1 MKRVF
6 ADADYWI
13 ALLNPHDQLHTKA
26 KSLSPRLHGVRIITS
41 EMVFV
46 EVLASLGRKGPVLRE
61 TAVKLVDQLRN
72 NANLDIVPQTSI
84 QFHNA
89 LKLYK
94 DRQDKDWSLTDCAS
108 ILIMQEQGINEALSY
123 DKHFGQAGFTPL
135 MRDGS

>member
-1 MKRVF
+1 MKSVF

-13 ALLNPHDQLHTKA
+13 ALLNPRDQLHTKA
-26 KSLSPRLHGVRIITS
+26 KSLSPKLGGVRIITS

-46 EVLASLGRKGPVLRE
+46 EVLAGLASKGPALRE

-89 LKLYK
+89 LKLYR

-108 ILIMQEQGINEALSY
+108 VLIMQERGINEALSY
-123 DKHFGQAGFTPL
+123 DKHFGQAGFIPL
-135 MRDGS
+135 MKDS